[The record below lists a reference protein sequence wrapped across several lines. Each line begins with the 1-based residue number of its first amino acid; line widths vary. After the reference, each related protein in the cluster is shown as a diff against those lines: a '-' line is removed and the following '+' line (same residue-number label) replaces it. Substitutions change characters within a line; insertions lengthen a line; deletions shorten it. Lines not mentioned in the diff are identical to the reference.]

1 MESTTARWL
10 VTERSPNGEIAPYV
24 ARVESAGRR
33 LPDDLLTTDA
43 LMATTKHRTR
53 IDLERLTGIHER
65 RVSNGDDDSLS
76 LAVAAARDCLA
87 HSGHDVADLE
97 VVISCSITKY
107 RDGLTQWLEPA
118 MSVAIANE
126 IGATNAIVFDVSNAC
141 AGMLTGVFILNNWI
155 RLGLVRRGMVVSG
168 EYISQLGENA
178 AKHVRNIMSR
188 ELASLT
194 LGDAGAALILE
205 RASHGEPGIEFAGFT
220 TIADHSRLCLA
231 YPADHDPGARM
242 FTKSRAIHQTAIKD
256 TSPLLQEAL
265 DCAGI
270 AIEDVDW
277 VIPHQTSA
285 RAIRKGM
292 TEVSAAIG
300 GVPKHDA
307 VVTVD
312 RFGNS
317 ASTTHTVALIE
328 ELEAGRLRA
337 GERVALI
344 ALASGLEIGVVLVTL
359 DDEMV
364 ERYGN
369 HD

>member
-1 MESTTARWL
+1 MESSTTRWL
-10 VTERSPNGEIAPYV
+10 VTERSSGGEVAPFV
-24 ARVESAGRR
+24 SRVEAAGRR
-33 LPDDLLTTDA
+33 LPDVRLTTDA
-43 LMATTKHRTR
+43 LMATTKHRTH

-65 RVSNGDDDSLS
+65 RVSNGDDDSFT
-76 LAVAAARDCLA
+76 LAVAAARDCLG
-87 HSGHDVADLE
+87 HSRHTAAELE

-107 RDGLTQWLEPA
+107 RAGLTQWLEPA
-118 MSVAIANE
+118 MSVAVANE
-126 IGATNAIVFDVSNAC
+126 IGATNAVAFDVANAC

-155 RLGLVRRGMVVSG
+155 RLGVVQRGMVVSG

-178 AKHVRNIMSR
+178 ARHVRNIMSR

-205 RASHGEPGIEFAGFT
+205 RAHDGKTGIEFAGFT
-220 TIADHSRLCLA
+220 TVADHSRLCLA
-231 YPADHDPGARM
+231 YPADHEPGARM

-265 DCAGI
+265 DAAGV
-270 AIEDVDW
+270 AIDDIDW

-292 TEVSAAIG
+292 KEVAAELG
-300 GVPKHDA
+300 GAPKHDA

-312 RFGNS
+312 RYGNT

-328 ELEAGRLRA
+328 ELEAGRIRA

-344 ALASGLEIGVVLVTL
+344 ALASGLEIGVLLVTI
-359 DDEMV
+359 DDELA